1 MRQCPSCYGENP
13 DANSFCGACGTPL
26 SPASE
31 LMTATV
37 VAAPA
42 FVDTPGA
49 RFLAADPVGGFAPG
63 AILADRYRIVGL
75 LGRGG
80 MGDVYRADDLKLG
93 SPVALKFLPRALVG
107 DAGKR
112 ERFLAE
118 VRIARE
124 VAHPNVCRVFDI
136 GETIVHGVPQQ
147 FLTME
152 YVDGEDLDSLLRRIG
167 RLPADKALDIGRQ
180 VCAGLA
186 AAHERGVLHRDLKPA
201 NVMLDARGRARIT
214 DFGLAVAAGRAIEGD
229 ASGTPAYMAPEQLAG
244 GAASVR
250 SDIYA
255 LGLLLH
261 ELYTGKRVFAAAS
274 IDELR
279 RRKERG
285 EAPAPSELI
294 KDMDPAVERVILRA
308 MAHDPKARP
317 ASASQVAAA
326 LPGGSALDA
335 MLRAGE
341 TPSPEMVAASGANDT
356 ISPRLAWWLL
366 AVVAAG
372 AIAAVFVSSRALFW
386 SVPPEKPPEVM
397 AAQARETLARLGY
410 ADRPADRASGFEVDV
425 DELRYVRAQVPAR
438 AKWHQL
444 DPGLIRFWYRES
456 PQPLE
461 AWRFPFQYANGSR
474 VSPLDPPLTVASMA
488 LVRLDP
494 SGRLREALVVPPN
507 AAGPERGSPPDW
519 ASILAAAGYDSRAW
533 TASPPQRTPPIFAD
547 TRAAWE
553 GTWPNRPDLPVRL
566 EAAALGGRAVYFEAI
581 YPWTPPSRAAQALLT
596 AGERGAIAALFL
608 ALAALLAGAVVLAQR
623 NLRAGRGDR
632 RGAFRLSAFVF
643 AAMSVS
649 WLFGERHVATLWEVG
664 LLLAALS
671 WALAT
676 AAFAWIG
683 YLAVEPLIRRRWP
696 EVLVS
701 WTRLVGGE
709 FRDPL
714 VGRDLL
720 IGCAAGCMQSV
731 IGNGT
736 LLIPESFGLAPDL
749 VPADYL
755 GVAYGFQ
762 DAVPILVWRCAQSV
776 MVGLAGVF
784 VLLLLRQKLRTE
796 MAAVAIFV
804 GFGGA
809 FSAQTSHQ
817 FWIAF
822 AGAAA
827 VNAIFALL
835 VVRVGLLAAVAAFYV
850 SGLFIFFP
858 VAGSL
863 RAWYAGTG
871 VTAFLTFAV
880 VVLFAFTTAQRRN
893 WEIPTS

>member
-13 DANSFCGACGTPL
+13 DAHRFCGTCGAPL
-26 SPASE
+26 PSASE
-31 LMTATV
+31 LMTAAV
-37 VAAPA
+37 VAAPP

-93 SPVALKFLPRALVG
+93 TPVALKFLPRALAG
-107 DAGKR
+107 DADKR

-118 VRIARE
+118 VRVARE

-136 GETIVHGVPQQ
+136 GETVVHGVPQQ

-167 RLPADKALDIGRQ
+167 RMPADKALDIGRQ

-261 ELYTGKRVFAAAS
+261 ELYTGKRAFAAGS

-285 EAPAPSELI
+285 EVPAPSELI

-308 MAHDPKARP
+308 MAHDPKSRP
-317 ASASQVAAA
+317 ASAAQVAAA

-356 ISPRLAWWLL
+356 ISRALARSLL
-366 AVVAAG
+366 AVVVAG
-372 AIAAVFVSSRALFW
+372 AIAAVFVSWRALLW
-386 SVPPEKPPEVM
+386 SVPPDKPPEVM
-397 AAQARETLARLGY
+397 AELARETLARLGY
-410 ADRPADRASGFEVDV
+410 TDRPADRASGFEVDL
-425 DELRYVRAQVPAR
+425 DELRYVRARVPAR
-438 AKWHQL
+438 ARWHQL
-444 DPGLIRFWYRES
+444 DPSLIRFWYRES

-474 VSPLDPPLTVASMA
+474 VSPVDPPLTVASMA

-494 SGRLREALVVPPN
+494 SGRLREAVVVPPN
-507 AAGPERGSPPDW
+507 GAERGSAPDW
-519 ASILAAAGYDSRAW
+519 ASILAAAGYDPRAW
-533 TASPPQRTPPIFAD
+533 TASTPQRTPPIFAD
-547 TRAAWE
+547 ARAAWD

-566 EAAALGGRAVYFEAI
+566 EAAALGGRVVYFEAI
-581 YPWTPPSRAAQALLT
+581 YPWTPPPRAAQALLT
-596 AGERGAIAALFL
+596 AAERGATAVLFL
-608 ALAALLAGAVVLAQR
+608 VLAALMAGAVVLAQR

-696 EVLVS
+696 QVLVS

-720 IGCAAGCMQSV
+720 IGCAAGCVQSI
-731 IGNGT
+731 IGVGA
-736 LLIPESFGLAPDL
+736 LLVPEWGGLAPDL

-755 GVAYGFQ
+755 GVAYTFQ

-796 MAAVAIFV
+796 TAAAAIFV
-804 GFGGA
+804 AVGGA
-809 FSAQTSHQ
+809 LSAQTSHH

-822 AGAAA
+822 AAAAA
-827 VNAIFALL
+827 VNTIFALL

-850 SGLFIFFP
+850 AGLFIFFP

-863 RAWYAGTG
+863 RAWYAGAG
-871 VTAFLTFAV
+871 VTAFLTFAG
-880 VVLFAFTTAQRRN
+880 VVLFAFTTAQASIRN
-893 WEIPTS
+893 

>member
-1 MRQCPSCYGENP
+1 MPQCASCLGDNP
-13 DANSFCGACGTPL
+13 DANSFCGACGAPL
-26 SPASE
+26 SSPSQLATAAVPTPA
-31 LMTATV
+31 AV
-37 VAAPA
+37 I
-42 FVDTPGA
+42 DTPSA
-49 RFLAADPVGGFAPG
+49 RFLATESTRAFAPG
-63 AILADRYRIVGL
+63 AVLADRYRIVGL

-93 SPVALKFLPRALVG
+93 TPVALKFLPRAL
-107 DAGKR
+107 AGNADKR

-214 DFGLAVAAGRAIEGD
+214 DFGLAVAAGDAIEGD
-229 ASGTPAYMAPEQLAG
+229 ASGTPAYMAPEQFSG

-261 ELYTGKRVFAAAS
+261 ELYTGKRAFTAGS
-274 IDELR
+274 IAELR

-285 EAPAPSELI
+285 EVPAPSELI

-308 MAHDPKARP
+308 IAHDPKSRQ
-317 ASASQVAAA
+317 ASAAQVAAA
-326 LPGGSALDA
+326 LPGGSMLDA
-335 MLRAGE
+335 MMRAGE
-341 TPSPEMVAASGANDT
+341 TPPPEMVAASGANET
-356 ISPRLAWWLL
+356 ISRRAAWSLL

-372 AIAAVFVSSRALFW
+372 AVAAIVVSSRALLW
-386 SVPPEKPPEVM
+386 SVPPEQPPEVL
-397 AAQARETLARLGY
+397 AAHAREMLARLGY
-410 ADRPADRASGFEVDV
+410 VNRPADRASGFEVDV
-425 DELRYVRAQVPAR
+425 DQLRYLRTSVPAR
-438 AKWHQL
+438 ASWHDL
-444 DPGLIRFWYRES
+444 NPSVIRFWYRES

-474 VSPLDPPLTVASMA
+474 VSPVDPPLTVGSMA

-494 SGRLREALVVPPN
+494 SGRLREAIVVPPN
-507 AAGPERGSPPDW
+507 DAGAVRGPAADW
-519 ASILAAAGYDSRAW
+519 ASVLAAAGYDPRAW
-533 TASPPQRTPPIFAD
+533 TAAAPQRTPPVFAD
-547 TRAAWE
+547 ARAAWE
-553 GTWPNRPDLPVRL
+553 GTWPDRPDLPVRL
-566 EAAALGGRAVYFEAI
+566 EAAALGGRTVYFEAV
-581 YPWTPPSRAAQALLT
+581 YSWSPPPRAPAALLT
-596 AGERGAIAALFL
+596 ATERAATATLFL
-608 ALAALLAGAVVLAQR
+608 MLAALLAGAVLYAQR

-643 AAMSVS
+643 TAMAVS

-676 AAFAWIG
+676 AALAWIG

-701 WTRLVGGE
+701 WTRLLGGE

-720 IGCAAGCMQSV
+720 IGCAVGCVQAV
-731 IGNGT
+731 VGNGA
-736 LLIPESFGLAPDL
+736 LLVPEWFGLAPDL

-755 GVAYGFQ
+755 GVAYAFQ
-762 DAVPILVWRCAQSV
+762 EAVPILVWRLAQSV
-776 MVGLAGVF
+776 MAGLAGVF
-784 VLLLLRQKLRTE
+784 MLLLLRQKLRTR
-796 MAAVAIFV
+796 AAIAIFAV
-804 GFGGA
+804 GGGA
-809 FSAQTSHQ
+809 FAAQPSHH
-817 FWIAF
+817 FWIA
-822 AGAAA
+822 AAA
-827 VNAIFALL
+827 AAALNLIFALL

-850 SGLFIFFP
+850 TGLFIFFP
-858 VAGSL
+858 IAGSL
-863 RAWYAGTG
+863 RAWYAGAG
-871 VTAFLTFAV
+871 MTAFVAFAV
-880 VVLFAFTTAQRRN
+880 VVLFAFSTARGAGVKHR
-893 WEIPTS
+893 I